1 MNNKN
6 ININSKGI
14 ILSTFVL
21 FSVLLIFIPTNVY
34 ADEISITGV
43 GLEETTILTL
53 KNDSTYNIN
62 TLRIWLQGDFNF
74 ESFKTENG
82 WVGEKNQ
89 AEVIIFT
96 SSEVIEAGESVKFGI
111 KTDKINPIINWKAVN
126 EKDEVIKTGITDYRG
141 TIPSV
146 KVNPDITIDNT
157 NTPQIKNNNGE
168 IFPDSTFKIIPDKPN
183 SGSTIR
189 VIGEY
194 FDSSQ
199 EFDFYVNQEKIG
211 DFKTNTDGS
220 FVTTMK
226 IPKIDS
232 DERTEFK
239 VKNNQGQEK
248 ILSIRIGNDQNRI
261 LEDENVSLTVEGIN
275 DIVNRGNNLKIY
287 GTAIPNKSIIVKILD
302 PQQDITN
309 TRTTTSDSQ
318 GKWELSE
325 NVLIP
330 WDAPFGKY
338 SITVSDGNKE
348 ILKNW
353 QVQTDKIV
361 VVNPSKIFFKSGDL
375 MKFNGTAVPNN
386 QVEIIL
392 EDSFGNE
399 IFTKNIDVDE
409 LGNLEFEYQTKEND
423 DEEGTWTIIA
433 TQGNE
438 KEFIYFGYGEM
449 GTIPINFEF
458 DKSNYKSSDT
468 AIIDFLG
475 KPSENLTMLIIS
487 PAGNIK
493 NIDGLKEISIQLRA
507 DGRSTYELKLS
518 GYESGIYTAVV
529 KKSGVETT
537 ETFSVGLQIGS
548 GNIEAN
554 ITKTEYQQGESIL
567 ILGNTNPNS
576 LMTITLV
583 DPNGSQ
589 IKSLE
594 IPSDS
599 VGTFTENR
607 FKVPDDAIAG
617 KWEIKIVS
625 GTNSENME
633 FNVHT
638 TNAEGI
644 TVNIPKEVKAEEL
657 LEIKVITT
665 FKTSI
670 IVEITDDSGES
681 IGKISCNTTKEFVCE
696 VFWTVP
702 KNTLPGTYTATIDDA
717 KNSRQVTFDV
727 IPN

>member
-1 MNNKN
+1 MNNSKN
-6 ININSKGI
+6 INIKSKGI

-34 ADEISITGV
+34 ANEIDITNI
-43 GLEETTILTL
+43 GLEETTIITL
-53 KNDSTYNIN
+53 KNNSNEDVNS
-62 TLRIWLQGDFNF
+62 LRIWLQEDFNF
-74 ESFKTENG
+74 ESFKTESG
-82 WVGEKNQ
+82 WIGEKNQ
-89 AEVIIFT
+89 AGVIIFT
-96 SSEVIEAGESVKFGI
+96 SSDTIKAGESVKFGI
-111 KTDKINPIINWKAVN
+111 KTDKVNPVINWKAVN
-126 EKDEVIKTGITDYRG
+126 EKDEVIEKGITDYRG
-141 TIPSV
+141 NIPTV
-146 KVNPDITIDNT
+146 TQNPDL
-157 NTPQIKNNNGE
+157 KNNETKLPDVNNSKGE
-168 IFPDSTFKIIPDKPN
+168 IFSDSTFKIIPDKPN

-189 VIGEY
+189 VIGEN
-194 FDSSQ
+194 FESSQ
-199 EFDFYVNQEKIG
+199 EFDFYVNNEKIG
-211 DFKTNTDGS
+211 DFKTKSDGS
-220 FVTTMK
+220 FLTTVK
-226 IPKIDS
+226 IPKIES
-232 DERTEFK
+232 NERTEFK
-239 VKNNQGQEK
+239 IKNNQGQEK
-248 ILSIRIGNDQNRI
+248 TMSIRVGNDQNRI
-261 LEDENVSLTVEGIN
+261 LEDENVSLVVNGIS
-275 DIVNRGNNLKIY
+275 DIVNRGDDLKIY

-302 PQQDITN
+302 PQKDITN

-318 GKWELSE
+318 GKWELLD

-330 WDAPFGKY
+330 WDAPFGQY

-353 QVQTDKIV
+353 QVKTDKVIIL
-361 VVNPSKIFFKSGDL
+361 NPSKIFFKSGDL
-375 MKFNGTAVPNN
+375 IKFNGTAIPNN

-399 IFTKNIDVDE
+399 IMTEDVDVNE
-409 LGNLEFEYQTKEND
+409 LGYLEFEYQTKEND
-423 DEEGTWTIIA
+423 DAEGTWTIIA

-438 KEFIYFGYGEM
+438 KEFTYFGYGQM
-449 GTIPINFEF
+449 GTVPINFEF

-475 KPSENLTMLIIS
+475 KPSENLTLLIIS

-493 NIDGLKEISIQLRA
+493 EQEIPIKLRA
-507 DGRSTYELKLS
+507 DGRSTFELELS

-567 ILGNTNPNS
+567 ILGSTNPNS

-583 DPNGSQ
+583 DPSGKQ

-599 VGTFTENR
+599 VGTFTEDR
-607 FKVPDDAIAG
+607 LKVPVDGITG
-617 KWEIKIVS
+617 KWEVKIVS

-633 FNVHT
+633 FNVYST
-638 TNAEGI
+638 ENEGI
-644 TVNIPKEVKAEEL
+644 TVDIPQEVKAEEL
-657 LEIKVITT
+657 LQIKIITT

-681 IGKISCNTTKEFVCE
+681 VEKISCNTTKEFVCE

-702 KNTLPGTYTATIDDA
+702 KSTLPGTYTATIDDA
-717 KNSRQVTFDV
+717 KNSRQVTFNV

>member
-1 MNNKN
+1 MKNNKN
-6 ININSKGI
+6 INMKSKGI

-34 ADEISITGV
+34 ANEIDITNI
-43 GLEETTILTL
+43 GLEETTIIIL
-53 KNDSTYNIN
+53 KNNSDEDVNS
-62 TLRIWLQGDFNF
+62 LRIWLQEDFNF
-74 ESFKTENG
+74 KSFKTESG
-82 WVGEKNQ
+82 WIGEKNQ
-89 AEVIIFT
+89 AGVIIFT
-96 SSEVIEAGESVKFGI
+96 SSDTIKAGESVKFGI
-111 KTDKINPIINWKAVN
+111 KTDKVNPEINWKAVN
-126 EKDEVIKTGITDYRG
+126 EKDEVIEKGITDYRG
-141 TIPSV
+141 SIPTV
-146 KVNPDITIDNT
+146 TQNPDL
-157 NTPQIKNNNGE
+157 KNNETKLPDVNNSKGE
-168 IFPDSTFKIIPDKPN
+168 IFSDSTFKIIPDKPN

-189 VIGEY
+189 VIGEN
-194 FDSSQ
+194 FESLQ
-199 EFDFYVNQEKIG
+199 EFDFYVNNEKIG
-211 DFKTNTDGS
+211 DFKTKSDGS
-220 FVTTMK
+220 FLTTVK
-226 IPKIDS
+226 IPKIES
-232 DERTEFK
+232 NERTEFK
-239 VKNNQGQEK
+239 IKNNQGQEK
-248 ILSIRIGNDQNRI
+248 TMSIRVGNDQNRI
-261 LEDENVSLTVEGIN
+261 LEDENVSLAVNGIS
-275 DIVNRGNNLKIY
+275 DIVNRGDDLKIY

-302 PQQDITN
+302 PQKDITN

-318 GKWELSE
+318 GKWELLD

-330 WDAPFGKY
+330 WDAPFGQY
-338 SITVSDGNKE
+338 SVTVSDGNKE

-353 QVQTDKIV
+353 QVKTDKIIIL
-361 VVNPSKIFFKSGDL
+361 NPSKIFFKSGDL
-375 MKFNGTAVPNN
+375 IKFNGTAIPNN

-399 IFTKNIDVDE
+399 IITEDVDVNE
-409 LGNLEFEYQTKEND
+409 LGYLEFEYQTKEND
-423 DEEGTWTIIA
+423 DEEGTWTLIA

-438 KEFIYFGYGEM
+438 KEFTYFGYGQM
-449 GTIPINFEF
+449 GTVPINFEF

-493 NIDGLKEISIQLRA
+493 EQEIPIKLRA
-507 DGRSTYELKLS
+507 DGRSTFELELS

-529 KKSGVETT
+529 KKAGVETT

-567 ILGNTNPNS
+567 ILGSTNPNS

-583 DPNGSQ
+583 DPSGKQ

-594 IPSDS
+594 VPSDS
-599 VGTFTENR
+599 IGTFTEDR
-607 FKVPDDAIAG
+607 LKVPVDGITG

-633 FNVHT
+633 FNVYST
-638 TNAEGI
+638 ENEGI
-644 TVNIPKEVKAEEL
+644 TVNIPKEIKAEEL
-657 LEIKVITT
+657 LQIKIITT

-670 IVEITDDSGES
+670 IVEITDDSGENVEN
-681 IGKISCNTTKEFVCE
+681 ISCNTTKEFVCE

-702 KNTLPGTYTATIDDA
+702 KNTLPGTYTATINDA